1 MIRLFFV
8 AALGMALFSLVL
20 DYFALQPIHSLRGSS
35 KVVSN
40 FFGHSSQHGV
50 GSPDSMAARTSI
62 VVVGGGLAGMS
73 AAIEAL
79 RQTSH
84 VAGVTV
90 ALLEKEAR
98 TGGNSG
104 KASSGINGVLTRT
117 QRDKG
122 IHDSVDAFIQDTLKS
137 GSGRSNETLV
147 GKLVRDSTQAVS
159 WLQEDFGLD
168 LDVLARLGGH
178 SFPRTHRRPD
188 INGKPQP
195 VGWGIVSTLGKHLG
209 ELAGLDDARF
219 KLITG
224 ARVTSLLRGTH
235 GGVSGVVYETVD
247 ADTKI
252 IQQHSMLSDVVV
264 LATGG
269 FGGEGNRPRY
279 LKQYAPQLVG
289 LPATNGAFATGDGLG
304 LATAAGAE
312 LVDMDQVQVH
322 PTGFVKSG
330 DPGNPT
336 KFLAAEALRG
346 EGGILLNGLGRR
358 FVNELDTRDHVT
370 DAMNKFCSAP
380 DTRARHSDSAEEI
393 RGEPSTAAFLV
404 LSQAAAD
411 SFGHGALGFYE
422 KMGLVNRAEGLEGL
436 ATALRV
442 DEGVLRKTLED
453 HDSARD
459 KGALDEFG
467 KGVFPQRALNPPASS
482 EDENRTRSYYYWAIV
497 TPSIHYTM
505 GGVRFDHK
513 TRVLRASDAAPIPGL
528 LAAGEV
534 TGGLHGANRL
544 GGNSLLE
551 CVVYGRE
558 AGRQAAA
565 ILADPSA

>member
-1 MIRLFFV
+1 
-8 AALGMALFSLVL
+8 
-20 DYFALQPIHSLRGSS
+20 
-35 KVVSN
+35 
-40 FFGHSSQHGV
+40 
-50 GSPDSMAARTSI
+50 MAARTNI

-79 RQTSH
+79 RQTRH

-90 ALLEKEAR
+90 ALLEKEVR

-117 QRDKG
+117 QQDKD
-122 IHDSVDAFIQDTLKS
+122 IHDSVDAFMRDTLKS
-137 GSGRSNETLV
+137 GGGRSNETLV
-147 GKLVRDSTQAVS
+147 EKLVRDSTQAVS
-159 WLQEDFGLD
+159 WLQGDFGLD

-188 INGKPQP
+188 VNGKPQP
-195 VGWGIVSTLGKHLG
+195 VGWGIVSTLGRHLS
-209 ELAGLDDARF
+209 ELAGLEDARF

-224 ARVTSLLRGTH
+224 ARVIRLLPGTRGS
-235 GGVSGVVYETVD
+235 VSGVVYEAVD
-247 ADTKI
+247 ADTRV

-269 FGGEGNRPRY
+269 FGGEGSRPHY

-322 PTGFVKSG
+322 PTGFVKSS

-370 DAMNKFCSAP
+370 DAMSRFCSAP
-380 DTRARHSDSAEEI
+380 DTRARHSGSAEEI
-393 RGEPSTAAFLV
+393 RGEPLTAAFLV

-422 KMGLVNRAEGLEGL
+422 KMGLVSRAEGLDGL
-436 ATALRV
+436 AAALRV
-442 DEGVLRKTLED
+442 DQAVLHRTLED
-453 HDSARD
+453 HDGARD
-459 KGALDEFG
+459 SGSRDDFG
-467 KGVFPQRALNPPASS
+467 KTVFPQRALNPPASS
-482 EDENRTRSYYYWAIV
+482 EDKSQARDYYYWAIV

-565 ILADPSA
+565 ILADPSSA